1 MSAARGA
8 TDFDV
13 VVVGGGPNGATV
25 AALLARHG
33 GIRPAR
39 IALLAPE
46 LDAPPGA
53 RSGATGD
60 GTVAA
65 ASADL
70 RVAAISRASECL
82 LRNAGAWEHLPQARI
97 CAYERMRIWH
107 ETAPADG
114 PHTLV
119 FSAAELAEPNLGY
132 IIENRALA
140 AAALQGFRAQGGRVV
155 AARLRSLATDAD
167 AARLGTDGG
176 ELTARL
182 VVGADGARSQVREL
196 LSLPLREHD
205 YRQSAIVANIATAK
219 PHQHT
224 AWQRFLGTGPLA
236 LLPLFDG
243 RCSLVWSADT
253 ALAEQLM
260 ALAPAEF
267 SRRLE
272 AASDGVL
279 GATTLVG
286 ERLGLPLRR
295 AASASLIGPRTALV
309 GDAAHVIHPLAGQ
322 GVNLGF
328 MDAAA
333 LCGVLAAGVAEGEDP
348 GAARLLRRYEQ
359 QRLTHDT
366 LMGWTM
372 SGFNELF
379 ARGPGPAGWIAARL
393 LGAAGANP
401 LLRRSFARR
410 ALGLAGE
417 VPALAR
423 AAPATAPDASR
434 GRAAAW

>member
-1 MSAARGA
+1 MSAARA
-8 TDFDV
+8 STDFDI

-33 GIRPAR
+33 GIRAER
-39 IALLAPE
+39 VALLAPE
-46 LDAPPGA
+46 LDAVASTP
-53 RSGATGD
+53 SGASA
-60 GTVAA
+60 GT

-70 RVAAISRASECL
+70 RVAAISRASECV
-82 LRNAGAWEHLPQARI
+82 LRNAGAWERLPAARV

-107 ETAPADG
+107 ESAPADG
-114 PHTLV
+114 PGTLT
-119 FSAAELAEPNLGY
+119 FSAAELAEANLGC
-132 IIENRALA
+132 IVENRALA
-140 AAALQGFRAQGGRVV
+140 AAALESFRAQGGRVI
-155 AARLRSLATDAD
+155 AARLGSLASDAD
-167 AARLGTDGG
+167 AARVGTDGG
-176 ELTARL
+176 ELSARL
-182 VVGADGARSQVREL
+182 VIGADGARSQVREL
-196 LSLPLREHD
+196 LSLPVREHD
-205 YRQSAIVANIATAK
+205 YHQSAIVANVATAR

-224 AWQRFLGTGPLA
+224 AWQRFLATGPLA
-236 LLPLFDG
+236 FLPLFDG
-243 RCSLVWSADT
+243 RCSIVWSADT
-253 ALAEQLM
+253 ALAGELM

-279 GATTLVG
+279 GATTLQG
-286 ERLGLPLRR
+286 ERLSLPLRR
-295 AASASLIGPRTALV
+295 ATSVTLIGARAALV

-348 GAARLLRRYEQ
+348 GAARLLKRYEQ

-366 LMGWTM
+366 LMSWTM

-379 ARGPGPAGWIAARL
+379 ARGPSPAGWIAARML
-393 LGAAGANP
+393 ALAAVNP

-410 ALGLAGE
+410 ALGLAGD

-423 AAPATAPDASR
+423 AGVATASAA
-434 GRAAAW
+434 GRRKEAAC